1 MNSKNLCDATNIL
14 KKYHQEHLL
23 YLYDMLSENKKEFL
37 LNQILNTDFEHILA
51 LYKNSI
57 KGDYFSFDTI
67 TPLEHLEKSDF
78 SNSELNHYISIGE
91 NELQNEHYAV
101 VTMAGGQGTRLGYKG
116 PKGTY
121 LLDLKPQKKSLFQIM
136 CEDIKQANL
145 KYDIIIPWYI
155 MTSEENDTATKS
167 FFEKNNYFDYPMNK
181 IKFFKQKKLPLIDI
195 NGKLILKEPYII
207 KEASNGNGDVF
218 NSMLENGI
226 IEDLEKNNIKW
237 IFFGGIDNVLLKN
250 VDPLLLGL
258 TIASNNEIASKSVFK
273 EKALDKIAVYCRDMG
288 KPSILYYENINLEIS
303 ELKNSDGKYLYREA
317 NILSHLMSLNAVKKV
332 SKLQLPYHRAF
343 KKNTFVNAEGV
354 KQVPEKPNT
363 FKFEKFIFDAFSEFD
378 DMLLLRV
385 NPNEEFAPI
394 KDFTSIYN
402 PDTAK
407 QKYENYHFG
416 DASKIGIL

>member
-1 MNSKNLCDATNIL
+1 MDNKNLCKATNIL
-14 KKYHQEHLL
+14 KKYDQEHLL
-23 YLYDMLSENKKEFL
+23 YLYDMLSEDEKNL
-37 LNQILNTDFEHILA
+37 LVNQILHTNFEHIIS
-51 LYKNSI
+51 LYKNSMKEELFCLDDI
-57 KGDYFSFDTI
+57 S
-67 TPLEHLEKSDF
+67 PLEHLEKNDF
-78 SNSELNHYISIGE
+78 SVDEVKHYVSIGE
-91 NELQNEHYAV
+91 HELLNQTYAV

-121 LLDLKPQKKSLFQIM
+121 MLDLKPQKKSLFQIM

-145 KYDIIIPWYI
+145 KYNIVIPWYI
-155 MTSEENDTATKS
+155 MTSEENDTPTKL
-167 FFEKNNYFDYPMNK
+167 FFEKNNYFDYPVNK
-181 IKFFKQKKLPLIDI
+181 IKFFKQKQLPIIDVK
-195 NGKLILKEPYII
+195 GKLILKEPYII

-258 TIASNNEIASKSVFK
+258 TIATNNEIASKSIFK
-273 EKALDKIAVYCRDMG
+273 EQPLEKTAVYCRNLG
-288 KPSILYYENINLEIS
+288 KPSILYYENIDLETS
-303 ELKNSDGKYLYREA
+303 EKKDLDGKYLYREA

-332 SKLQLPYHRAF
+332 SKEYLPYHRAY
-343 KKNTFVNAEGV
+343 KKNTFVNSEGV

-363 FKFEKFIFDAFSEFD
+363 FKFEKFIFDAFSKFD

-385 NPNEEFAPI
+385 NPDEEFAPI

-407 QKYENYHFG
+407 QKYENYHY
-416 DASKIGIL
+416 KN